1 MGTALMTIVYV
12 LAALLV
18 AVGICLI
25 TGTRRPW
32 IAQFSFAAMAMASVA
47 TASKVTPIV
56 DGLYVSV
63 AVGLYSMTFMLANY
77 LREIFGKPFAIRAI
91 WMGFIGE
98 LLFVFATQFALVT
111 PSAPFWPNQAAFEA
125 VYSITPRLFIASVL
139 AYVSAE
145 FTDVNVYHAIL
156 RLTGGR
162 HLWLRN
168 NVGTI
173 IGQTV
178 DSIIFYT
185 IAFYGVIPDLATL
198 IVTTLGIK
206 AAIAVADTPAIYFVR
221 YMARM
226 RGVPVLEERNAAE
239 RVAAL

>member
-1 MGTALMTIVYV
+1 MTIIYV

-18 AVGICLI
+18 AVLICI
-25 TGTRRPW
+25 GTGTKRPW

-47 TASKVTPIV
+47 TASKVTPII
-56 DGLYVSV
+56 DGVYVSV

-77 LREIFGKPFAIRAI
+77 LREIFGKSFAIRAI

-98 LLFVFATQFALVT
+98 LLFVFATQFALIA

-125 VYSITPRLFIASVL
+125 VYSITPRIFIASVL

-173 IGQTV
+173 VGQTV
-178 DSIIFYT
+178 DSVIFYT
-185 IAFYGVIPDLATL
+185 IAFYGVVPDLFL
-198 IVTTLGIK
+198 LVITTLAVK
-206 AAIAVADTPAIYFVR
+206 AVIAVIDTPAIYFVR
-221 YMARM
+221 YLARL
-226 RGVPVLEERNAAE
+226 RGAVLPGSETPGSGAW
-239 RVAAL
+239 